1 MQNLE
6 AQVTGSLVAFPDVT
20 QKALKEDEINL
31 DSVLRGKFSTGRTS
45 LAWLACGPQL
55 EITNSVTGERI
66 SAYHFSGLTERPPV
80 VVAVKEFTWQ
90 KKTGLLVG
98 LVEAEGSVL
107 CLYDI
112 GISKVVKAVVLPGS
126 VTAVEPIINHGGAS
140 ASTQHLHQ
148 SLRWFFGVTAVV
160 TDVGHVLL
168 IDLCLDEVSSNQDE
182 LDASDLEVMSVIPTK
197 IPKLREAATRE
208 RRHLCLQLAAPT
220 GTTVSCLSYI
230 SRTNQLAVGYS
241 DGYFSL
247 WNMKTLRR
255 DYHVQIEGGRVPVCA
270 VAFQEP
276 ENDPRN
282 CCYLWAV
289 QSSESGGDVSLHLL
303 QLAFSDRKCLASG
316 QIMYELLEYC
326 EERYSLDLSGSTLSL
341 RGQSNNTKLLGC
353 QTIEKFRVHGER
365 EDGVHEVT
373 SPDTSVSVFSWQVN
387 TYGQGK
393 PSVYL
398 GVFDINRWYQ
408 AQMPDSLRSGQF
420 LRNCSYFAFWSLEA
434 VVNITTQD
442 IIFDILVHERSLS
455 RGIPPS
461 YPPPEQFYYPS
472 TYNFD
477 ATCLLN
483 SGLIHFACTGFQKE
497 TLHFLKKSGSSLNE
511 AIPDGYNRCLAAG
524 LLAPKFTDVQA
535 SSLSQEEQLQAILA
549 AAVETSSLGLLT
561 SCIKRWTAEEQP
573 RSAANLRFVL
583 EWTWKKVTLTKQE
596 FDRLCFRLFDGSC
609 NFIDPHT
616 LQSLQQCHLYFSNL
630 TAVLNCFIAQAKEV
644 TQQGAVD
651 LTNKQSVTRLL
662 TLYASVVL
670 WFCRSGM
677 LPDSSDETVQLTR
690 PFYNYQVIQQYY
702 SDQRKKLERLARG
715 KWDTSSLMIDG
726 LINQFGDRIQQLWSR
741 DDNGTGKYP
750 PANLHALLDVY
761 LLENADEMSKHA
773 ITIYFLLDIMY
784 SFPDKPDSSIESFPT
799 AFSVPGSLIKLIQGF
814 WLLDH
819 NDYQNS
825 VDCILNPASSRVM
838 SWQHSQIIENLLCH
852 GDSRQALRYLQ
863 VMKPVATTSK
873 EVKLHMTV
881 LLANRS
887 ILEAWNLQR
896 LHSSRLN
903 VEELLKHMY
912 EMCQEMGLIEELL
925 KLTFTDFEQGYLH
938 KFLQTTGVQNQ
949 ELLLVHHLQRAN
961 YISALQLN
969 QSLKTNHL
977 NDCDRRLRER
987 SGARNAILD
996 QYGKILPRVQRTLAS
1011 ERAKPYSLP
1020 SLVWRE
1026 VARPKPLSTTAKQAA
1041 PGSIITKANFIC
1053 NVLSKIK
1060 EVSTANEKREEYS
1073 PYQSM
1078 VSEEPTAPPLQDIDV
1093 PDAFFG
1099 TPINKSRRVSRLL
1112 DSVVH
1117 PVLMEPT
1124 PLTSSDTDNNQTPHK
1139 SPLLKTSSPLHS
1151 SLRRIA
1157 HMRSFAKASEFS
1169 LLETPLVVRKAKAL
1183 AANTASSGYTSIT
1196 PQSILRSSVRT
1207 TPLVS
1212 PSVSPGRSLTPPLR
1226 PKETKISFMELSFTR
1241 HAKAAHSSE
1250 GNLLAISP
1258 VLRSSPDAVWSVKGK
1273 VASFTQNTPVKKLD
1287 EIDASSSGI
1296 QEESQDEM
1304 EVSKEISNISVRS
1317 EQASLEY
1324 HDAPTPEDLEN
1335 DEISGT
1341 TNSQP
1346 QVNEVHHQMEDGQLT
1361 EKPAELA
1368 LTEMQEEFI
1377 ADSEEREIEYIS
1389 APLNGPNAL
1398 ECMTAVPD
1406 IYLEDASQC
1415 ILETPEGSSVS
1426 VTGEQECV
1434 SSAKDSES
1442 VISIHDSD
1450 DAHSNLSENDQD
1462 SEEIEENNLRVPTT
1476 VTRCE
1481 EFDLIETKDL
1491 EVELE
1496 EADSEKTNYKD
1507 IYPDATVQLGFTV
1520 ESIEQRYTC
1529 ELADRRETPS
1539 ETDEIEGEHFEA
1551 ENNFSLVLEGDVTE
1565 EEILEPSSSKTD
1577 LELTRPPI
1585 AHQKLISENRENI
1598 ENCETTEKIPANM
1611 SPLVDSDHESK
1622 TLETLPSE
1630 ADLSVAEK
1638 VLKGTE
1644 EKDVPPEVHSEVV
1657 LESKLV
1663 GNAMMSLD
1671 SSESQEVII
1680 SQYDNVIS
1688 IEKLEMTQEKMY
1700 GEKTEQINEGQ
1711 VSPNRDQSTLVK
1723 PLTPRRSIR
1732 KSSKPADSSTDIIGN
1747 ITLPTTPKRGLKK
1760 AKENVDTLKN
1770 SISVVPEE
1778 ELTLGTRRIT
1788 RKATLTALDNP
1799 EPLQIKEPPSGED
1812 LQVQPSTP
1820 TRGRRGK
1827 VITSDDLKEPPSG
1840 EDLQVQPSTP
1850 TRGRRGRVITS
1861 DDLREPPPGEDLQV
1875 QPSTPTRGRRGR
1887 VITSDD
1893 IKESPSVEDLQ
1904 VQPSTPTRGRRGKVI
1919 TSDDIKEPPSV
1930 EYLQVQPST
1939 PTRGH
1944 KGKVITSDDIKEP
1957 LSGEDLQVQP
1967 STPTRG
1973 RKGKVIT
1980 SDDIKEPLSE
1990 EVLQEQPSTP
2000 TRGRRGRVITSDG
2013 KGYECVEE
2021 KNALPLTP
2029 TRITRSK
2036 NILEPEKGISQIE
2049 PEKGISQIE
2058 PDKGLSQ
2065 IEDTGETEH
2074 EVVTPRRGRRGKRV
2088 VNELVKHFERN
2099 SSQPNIKADTSPPV
2113 SPKKV
2118 SLRWTRTRSEN
2129 QRINATEEQA
2139 SKIQEDLSDTP
2150 RKRYKKSSNKMGFE
2164 ETTDTVTEGA
2174 IVEDVQESLI
2184 ISHLGKNPNTSI
2196 VRSARKTA
2204 LPPVTEDHS
2213 EQPLLPPE
2221 SHSKVHSSLAI
2232 ADEENKTNTR
2242 TRSGNKSSVDVSAIT
2257 FEFST
2262 PKART
2267 KKTAKGSAVPTELIP
2282 STQYAFS
2289 PPSTRTRRATRA
2301 NVSEAV
2307 IEPQLQFQES
2317 CEIAETEVPEVP
2329 ASKPRGRPP
2338 KHKAKAVTRV
2348 LKKPSWSTPPVE
2360 IKLISPPESPAVSE
2374 TNTKTDSTEAK
2385 GAEKI
2390 SVRRTRRRIIAKPV
2404 TRRKMR

>member
-6 AQVTGSLVAFPDVT
+6 AQVTGGLVAFPDVT
-20 QKALKEDEINL
+20 LKALKEDEINL
-31 DSVLRGKFSTGRTS
+31 DSVLRGRFSSGRTG

-55 EITNSVTGERI
+55 EVTNSVTGERL

-80 VVAVKEFTWQ
+80 IVAVKEFTWQ

-112 GISKVVKAVVLPGS
+112 GISRVVKAVVLPGS

-182 LDASDLEVMSVIPTK
+182 LDASDLEVMSGIPVK
-197 IPKLREAATRE
+197 IPKLREAAARE

-255 DYHVQIEGGRVPVCA
+255 DYHVQIEGGKVPVCA
-270 VAFQEP
+270 VIFQEP

-289 QSSESGGDVSLHLL
+289 QSSDSGGDVSLHLL

-326 EERYSLDLSGSTLSL
+326 EERYSLDLSGSTVSL
-341 RGQSNNTKLLGC
+341 RGQNSNTKLLGS

-373 SPDTSVSVFSWQVN
+373 SPDTSVSVFSWQMN

-408 AQMPDSLRSGQF
+408 AQMPDSLRPGQF

-434 VVNITTQD
+434 VVNMTQD
-442 IIFDILVHERSLS
+442 SIFDILVHERSLS

-511 AIPDGYNRCLAAG
+511 AIPDGYNRCLVAG
-524 LLAPKFTDVQA
+524 LLSPKFTDIQP
-535 SSLSQEEQLQAILA
+535 SSLSQEEQLQAILS

-561 SCIKRWTAEEQP
+561 SCIKRWTAEG
-573 RSAANLRFVL
+573 
-583 EWTWKKVTLTKQE
+583 
-596 FDRLCFRLFDGSC
+596 FRLFDGSC

-630 TAVLNCFIAQAKEV
+630 TAVLNCFIVQAKEV
-644 TQQGAVD
+644 TLQGAVD
-651 LTNKQSVTRLL
+651 LKNKQSVTRLL

-670 WFCRSGM
+670 WFCRSGL

-690 PFYNYQVIQQYY
+690 PFYNYQVMQQYY
-702 SDQRKKLERLARG
+702 SDQRKKLERLSRG

-726 LINQFGDRIQQLWSR
+726 LINQFGDRIEQLWSR

-799 AFSVPGSLIKLIQGF
+799 AFSVPSSLIKLIQGF

-825 VDCILNPASSRVM
+825 IDCILNPAASRVM
-838 SWQHSQIIENLLCH
+838 SWQHSQIIETLMCQ
-852 GDSRQALRYLQ
+852 GDQRQALRYIQ
-863 VMKPVATTSK
+863 VMKPVAATSR

-912 EMCQEMGLIEELL
+912 ETCQEMGLIEELL
-925 KLTFTDFEQGYLH
+925 KLTFTDFEQDYLH

-961 YISALQLN
+961 YIPALQLN

-987 SGARNAILD
+987 SVARNAILD

-1060 EVSTANEKREEYS
+1060 EVSTANEKREEFS
-1073 PYQSM
+1073 PYKSM
-1078 VSEEPTAPPLQDIDV
+1078 VREEPAATPLQDIDV

-1117 PVLMEPT
+1117 PVLLEPT
-1124 PLTSSDTDNNQTPHK
+1124 TLASNDTDNNHHTPHN
-1139 SPLLKTSSPLHS
+1139 SPMLKTSSPLQT
-1151 SLRRIA
+1151 SLRRMA
-1157 HMRSFAKASEFS
+1157 HLRSFAKASEFS

-1183 AANTASSGYTSIT
+1183 ATSTVSSGFTGIT

-1207 TPLVS
+1207 TPMVS

-1226 PKETKISFMELSFTR
+1226 PKETKISFMELSVTR
-1241 HAKAAHSSE
+1241 HAKTAHTSE
-1250 GNLLAISP
+1250 GDLLAMSP
-1258 VLRSSPDAVWSVKGK
+1258 VLRSSPDAVWSGKGK
-1273 VASFTQNTPVKKLD
+1273 VASFAQNTPVKKIE

-1296 QEESQDEM
+1296 QEESPDEM
-1304 EVSKEISNISVRS
+1304 EVSKETSNISVRS
-1317 EQASLEY
+1317 DQTSLEY
-1324 HDAPTPEDLEN
+1324 HDAPTPEDLED
-1335 DEISGT
+1335 DEIPVT
-1341 TNSQP
+1341 DNVQP
-1346 QVNEVHHQMEDGQLT
+1346 QSIELDYQMEDGQLSDKT
-1361 EKPAELA
+1361 AELP
-1368 LTEMQEEFI
+1368 LTEVQEELK
-1377 ADSEEREIEYIS
+1377 DSEEREVESIS
-1389 APLNGPNAL
+1389 VPLNGPNAQEYL
-1398 ECMTAVPD
+1398 TAVTD
-1406 IYLEDASQC
+1406 IDLEAASPC
-1415 ILETPEGSSVS
+1415 ISETPEGSSVY
-1426 VTGEQECV
+1426 GEQEIA

-1442 VISIHDSD
+1442 VISIHDSVD
-1450 DAHSNLSENDQD
+1450 VHCNLSESDQD
-1462 SEEIEENNLRVPTT
+1462 GEEVEENILLDDQPVPTS
-1476 VTRCE
+1476 VSHCVE
-1481 EFDLIETKDL
+1481 LQLVETKDL

-1496 EADSEKTNYKD
+1496 EVESETNPKEF
-1507 IYPDATVQLGFTV
+1507 YPDETVQLGFTIG
-1520 ESIEQRYTC
+1520 SIEQHYTC
-1529 ELADRRETPS
+1529 ELAADRETLN
-1539 ETDEIEGEHFEA
+1539 ETDEIEGEHFGA
-1551 ENNFSLVLEGDVTE
+1551 ENNFSLVLEGDAAE
-1565 EEILEPSSSKTD
+1565 EEILEPLSSKTD

-1585 AHQKLISENRENI
+1585 GHQKLCSEIRENI
-1598 ENCETTEKIPANM
+1598 EKCEKIPEIPVTI
-1611 SPLVDSDHESK
+1611 SPYVDSDHENK
-1622 TLETLPSE
+1622 TPETLPS
-1630 ADLSVAEK
+1630 VAEQAEVTIAQNVFK
-1638 VLKGTE
+1638 DTE
-1644 EKDVPPEVHSEVV
+1644 DKDVPSEDSSEVLSGKKPDRNSV
-1657 LESKLV
+1657 
-1663 GNAMMSLD
+1663 MPLD
-1671 SSESQEVII
+1671 SSESPEDKIRQSDNII
-1680 SQYDNVIS
+1680 TV
-1688 IEKLEMTQEKMY
+1688 EKLEMTHKIYE
-1700 GEKTEQINEGQ
+1700 EKTEKVNEI
-1711 VSPNRDQSTLVK
+1711 SPNRVQTTAVK
-1723 PLTPRRSIR
+1723 PVTPRRSVR
-1732 KSSKPADSSTDIIGN
+1732 KASKTADSSAANFGE
-1747 ITLPTTPKRGLKK
+1747 ITLPTTPKRGPKK
-1760 AKENVDTLKN
+1760 AKENVDTITN
-1770 SISVVPEE
+1770 SISVLPEE
-1778 ELTLGTRRIT
+1778 ELTVSTKRIT
-1788 RKATLTALDNP
+1788 RKATLTALENP
-1799 EPLQIKEPPSGED
+1799 EPSQIKEPPFGE
-1812 LQVQPSTP
+1812 P
-1820 TRGRRGK
+1820 
-1827 VITSDDLKEPPSG
+1827 
-1840 EDLQVQPSTP
+1840 LQVQPSTP

-1861 DDLREPPPGEDLQV
+1861 D
-1875 QPSTPTRGRRGR
+1875 
-1887 VITSDD
+1887 
-1893 IKESPSVEDLQ
+1893 
-1904 VQPSTPTRGRRGKVI
+1904 GK
-1919 TSDDIKEPPSV
+1919 D
-1930 EYLQVQPST
+1930 
-1939 PTRGH
+1939 
-1944 KGKVITSDDIKEP
+1944 
-1957 LSGEDLQVQP
+1957 
-1967 STPTRG
+1967 
-1973 RKGKVIT
+1973 
-1980 SDDIKEPLSE
+1980 
-1990 EVLQEQPSTP
+1990 
-2000 TRGRRGRVITSDG
+2000 
-2013 KGYECVEE
+2013 YECMEE
-2021 KNALPLTP
+2021 KNVLPLTP

-2036 NILEPEKGISQIE
+2036 NILEHEKGI
-2049 PEKGISQIE
+2049 
-2058 PDKGLSQ
+2058 SQ
-2065 IEDTGETEH
+2065 IEDTGETEQ
-2074 EVVTPRRGRRGKRV
+2074 EVVTPKRGRRSKRV

-2099 SSQPNIKADTSPPV
+2099 SSQPDIKADTSPPV
-2113 SPKKV
+2113 SPQKV
-2118 SLRWTRTRSEN
+2118 SLRWTRARSEN
-2129 QRINATEEQA
+2129 LKINATEEQVP
-2139 SKIQEDLSDTP
+2139 KIQEDISDTP
-2150 RKRYKKSSNKMGFE
+2150 KKKYRKSNNKMGFE
-2164 ETTDTVTEGA
+2164 ETDAVSEGT
-2174 IVEDVQESLI
+2174 IVDDVQESLI
-2184 ISHLGKNPNTSI
+2184 ISRSGKNPNASI
-2196 VRSARKTA
+2196 VRSARKTT
-2204 LPPVTEDHS
+2204 LPPVAEENL
-2213 EQPLLPPE
+2213 EQPLLLPE
-2221 SHSKVHSSLAI
+2221 SHSEVI
-2232 ADEENKTNTR
+2232 ADEENKTMSTR
-2242 TRSGNKSSVDVSAIT
+2242 TRSSNKSSEVSAIT

-2267 KKTAKGSAVPTELIP
+2267 KKTGKGSTVPTELIP
-2282 STQYAFS
+2282 PTQYVFS

-2301 NVSEAV
+2301 NVSESI
-2307 IEPQLQFQES
+2307 IETESQVQETH
-2317 CEIAETEVPEVP
+2317 EIAEKEVSEVPV
-2329 ASKPRGRPP
+2329 SKPRGRPP
-2338 KHKAKAVTRV
+2338 KHKAKTVTRD
-2348 LKKPSWSTPPVE
+2348 LKKASWSTPPVE

-2374 TNTKTDSTEAK
+2374 TDTKTDSAEAK
-2385 GAEKI
+2385 GAEKN
-2390 SVRRTRRRIIAKPV
+2390 SVRRTRRRIMSKPV